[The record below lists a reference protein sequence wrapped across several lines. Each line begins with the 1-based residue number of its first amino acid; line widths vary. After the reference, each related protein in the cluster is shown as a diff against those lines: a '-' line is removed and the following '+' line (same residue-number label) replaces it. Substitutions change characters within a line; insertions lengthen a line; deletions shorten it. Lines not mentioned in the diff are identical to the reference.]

1 VASRIASFRQ
11 HKDEY
16 FADGDHSPIPEEEL
30 EGFTGLDYFDENP
43 ELAFELTIDEDAPG
57 TDTRIVLDTSDG
69 ETIEFLR
76 AGRITFV
83 VGETAVSLTVLK
95 DLDRGRYFLPFTDK
109 TTGDTTYE
117 GGRYLDPQ
125 MNRSGLLSVDFNYA
139 YNPYCAYD
147 EGWSCPLPPDEN
159 MLDVAIEAGER
170 KYLPVE
176 SGKHHHHVF
185 E

>member
-1 VASRIASFRQ
+1 VPSRIASFRQ

-16 FADGDHSPIPEEEL
+16 FADGDHSPIPQEEL
-30 EGFTGLDYFDENP
+30 EGFTGLDYFDEKP
-43 ELAFELTIDEDAPG
+43 ELAFELTIDEEAPG
-57 TDTRIVLDTSDG
+57 AGTRIVLDTSDG

-76 AGRITFV
+76 AGSITFA
-83 VGETAVSLTVLK
+83 VGERDVSLTVLK

-117 GGRYLDPQ
+117 NGRYMDPQ
-125 MNRSGLLSVDFNYA
+125 MNRNGMLNVDFNYA

-147 EGWSCPLPPDEN
+147 AGWSCPLPPDEN

-170 KYLPVE
+170 KYLRVE
-176 SGKHHHHVF
+176 PGRHHHVF